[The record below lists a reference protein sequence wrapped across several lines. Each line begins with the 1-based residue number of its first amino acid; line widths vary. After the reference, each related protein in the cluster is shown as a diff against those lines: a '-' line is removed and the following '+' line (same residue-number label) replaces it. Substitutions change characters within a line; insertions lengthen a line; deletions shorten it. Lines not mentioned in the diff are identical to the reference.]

1 MQLKKPKR
9 HIIASLKLN
18 IENVEGNGIW
28 LNPCKNGESERFVS
42 GQQFPEVLHNITGL
56 VDELEKVMGQMDKIF
71 ASTGYPKK
79 TQQFISGILYIIV
92 LVLIYALYYL
102 GLDLGLY
109 GLICLVVFAIFF
121 VLLVFIHKNVHNSR
135 KNQLNACITAFN
147 DNHRNH
153 GVYLAFNE
161 DYDAYAKY
169 LIDRRLWGKK
179 CCLTNPEE
187 VWSPALHVIA
197 LQLENIV

>member
-1 MQLKKPKR
+1 MKKPKH
-9 HIIASLKLN
+9 HIITSLKLN

-79 TQQFISGILYIIV
+79 TQQFISGILCIIV

-121 VLLVFIHKNVHNSR
+121 VLLVIIH
-135 KNQLNACITAFN
+135 
-147 DNHRNH
+147 
-153 GVYLAFNE
+153 
-161 DYDAYAKY
+161 
-169 LIDRRLWGKK
+169 
-179 CCLTNPEE
+179 
-187 VWSPALHVIA
+187 
-197 LQLENIV
+197 